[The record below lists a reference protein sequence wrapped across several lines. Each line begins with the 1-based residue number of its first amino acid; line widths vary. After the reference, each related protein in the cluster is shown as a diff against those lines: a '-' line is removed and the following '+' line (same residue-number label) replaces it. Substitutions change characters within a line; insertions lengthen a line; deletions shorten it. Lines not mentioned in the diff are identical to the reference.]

1 MTIRQ
6 FRYVLPFALALAPVA
21 AIAQETD
28 YPAVRER
35 IEELVRENFYDAER
49 AASFALPEAASSEE
63 DSFDAMVAEALAGLE
78 VSHTGRYTPDRI
90 DYFELMDIYNFAV
103 TDELERLF
111 PPDGEVT
118 YPGIGLI
125 AQKIDGS
132 HFAVDVYHAG
142 SAARAGVQEGDEILA
157 VDGEPWSE
165 IGSFEGKVGE
175 GVTLSI
181 RRQANAEPEEIAV
194 KVEAIKPNDMFT
206 ASISESIRI
215 IEQDGH
221 RIGYVRMWSFTSE
234 ATRWLLYEE
243 LGTGRLADADALVI
257 DLRSR
262 WGGAPL
268 DAAEIFV
275 GRAPVTE
282 FHDRDG
288 TERVAFPRWRKPVVA
303 IIDEGTR
310 SGLEALAHALK
321 VNGIPLVGA
330 HTARAVV
337 AGMAYLL
344 PDDSLLMLAVSDVT
358 TEGVRL
364 EDTGVEPDIPV
375 ERDTRY
381 ENGADRQI
389 EAALE
394 RILEQF

>member
-1 MTIRQ
+1 MPTTS
-6 FRYVLPFALALAPVA
+6 
-21 AIAQETD
+21 IAQEAD
-28 YPAVRER
+28 NLAVRER
-35 IEELVRENFYDAER
+35 IEEIVRENFYDAGR
-49 AASFALPEAASSEE
+49 AKSFALPEIEGASA
-63 DSFDAMVAEALAGLE
+63 DTFDAAIAGALDDLG

-90 DYFELMDIYNFAV
+90 DYFELMDIYSFAV

-111 PPDGEVT
+111 PPDGEVS

-125 AQKIDGS
+125 AQEIEGS
-132 HFAVDVYHAG
+132 HFAIDVYHAG
-142 SAARAGVQEGDEILA
+142 PAARAGVQEGDEILA

-165 IGSFEGKVGE
+165 IRSFEGKVGQS
-175 GVTLSI
+175 VTVRL
-181 RRQANAEPEEIAV
+181 RREADSEPVEVAV
-194 KVEAIKPNDMFT
+194 EVEAIKPNEMFT
-206 ASISESIRI
+206 ASISESVRV

-234 ATRWLLYEE
+234 ETRWLLYEE
-243 LGTGRLADADALVI
+243 LGTGRLADADALVL

-282 FHDRDG
+282 FQNRDG
-288 TERVAFPRWRKPVVA
+288 TVSVAFPRWRKPVVA

-337 AGMAYLL
+337 AGNAFML
-344 PDDSLLMLAVSDVT
+344 PDDSLLLLAIQDVFT
-358 TEGVRL
+358 DGVRL
-364 EDTGVEPDIPV
+364 EETGVEPDIPV
-375 ERDTRY
+375 ERDIRY
-381 ENGADRQI
+381 ENGSDPQI
-389 EAALE
+389 EAAVRKL
-394 RILEQF
+394 REQL